1 MLSKNY
7 EEIKLPLR
15 NYDLQV
21 MIVRYE
27 VAYEEKK
34 RKKKVFFI
42 CFTLRLLGFPYLLH
56 KFRHMHINITSQ
68 DKHLHL
74 FIKHRLRTKRIIKM
88 FSLGKE

>member
-1 MLSKNY
+1 MLSKNS

-34 RKKKVFFI
+34 FKKIYSSFV
-42 CFTLRLLGFPYLLH
+42 LLWGH
-56 KFRHMHINITSQ
+56 
-68 DKHLHL
+68 
-74 FIKHRLRTKRIIKM
+74 
-88 FSLGKE
+88 

>member
-27 VAYEEKK
+27 VAYEEK
-34 RKKKVFFI
+34 
-42 CFTLRLLGFPYLLH
+42 
-56 KFRHMHINITSQ
+56 
-68 DKHLHL
+68 
-74 FIKHRLRTKRIIKM
+74 
-88 FSLGKE
+88 